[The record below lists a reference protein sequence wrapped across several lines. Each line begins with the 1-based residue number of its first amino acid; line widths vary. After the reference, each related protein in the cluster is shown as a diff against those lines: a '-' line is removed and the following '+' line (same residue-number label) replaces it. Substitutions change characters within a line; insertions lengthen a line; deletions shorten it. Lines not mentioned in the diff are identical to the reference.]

1 MAIEITKRNDFTT
14 TVWCG
19 ENICRDFVFNKQLL
33 SHKWIIQSPVHNFW
47 QLIFKINSQNN
58 SEWSK
63 GHRGNQVI
71 TNLRIL
77 WNHLWKNIWWDFIDP
92 IEYFIQLYFWDWLSI
107 QDIFARVNGKWFQYK
122 DESWLR
128 KLFTQTFEWQLKD
141 TTELTEI
148 TKRKI
153 EQTLNDKRENL
164 REQSKILEEQRKVKF
179 QTWYSLYAKENSN
192 PDFDSEYFSSLKN
205 KILKIK
211 YVLKHIFN
219 IWEYELRWL
228 QDSKIW
234 TRVIAKYIDEIFS
247 PVFTKN
253 SVEKI
258 NITPVDIERLFK

>member
-1 MAIEITKRNDFTT
+1 MAIEITRRNDFTT

-47 QLIFKINSQNN
+47 QLISKINSQNN

-71 TNLRIL
+71 INLRIL

-128 KLFTQTFEWQLKD
+128 KIFTQTFEWQLKD

-164 REQSKILEEQRKVKF
+164 REQSKMLEEQRKVKF
-179 QTWYSLYAKENSN
+179 ETWYSLYAKENSN
-192 PDFDSEYFSSLKN
+192 PDFDSEYFWSLKN
-205 KILKIK
+205 KVLKIQ
-211 YVLKHIFN
+211 YSLFIFCN
-219 IWEYELRWL
+219 IWNEQL
-228 QDSKIW
+228 QKLKESGLW
-234 TRVIAKYIDEIFS
+234 TKVIAKYFEEIINKFLENQ
-247 PVFTKN
+247 KI
-253 SVEKI
+253 EKMKI
-258 NITPVDIERLFK
+258 VHTEIQKLLV